1 MFAYKGRCTE
11 HARFLTVGEKHD
23 YVVHKGRSGAQ
34 RADGLENGG
43 RGSAIVRRAGSGF
56 DTVVV
61 GHKKN
66 RWSAAL
72 AAGHSRENILNSS
85 GFLIAC
91 ANGSRMLDLRLET
104 QDAELRD

>member
-1 MFAYKGRCTE
+1 
-11 HARFLTVGEKHD
+11 
-23 YVVHKGRSGAQ
+23 
-34 RADGLENGG
+34 
-43 RGSAIVRRAGSGF
+43 
-56 DTVVV
+56 V

>member
-11 HARFLTVGEKHD
+11 HARFLTIGEKHD
-23 YVVHKGRSGAQ
+23 YVVHKGR
-34 RADGLENGG
+34 
-43 RGSAIVRRAGSGF
+43 VRRAGSGF

>member
-43 RGSAIVRRAGSGF
+43 RAGAIIRGARSSFNAIVM
-56 DTVVV
+56 

>member
-1 MFAYKGRCTE
+1 MFAHKGRCTE
-11 HARFLTVGEKHD
+11 QARFLTVSKKDD
-23 YVVHKGRSGAQ
+23 YVAHKGRSGAQ
-34 RADGLENGG
+34 RANGLENGG
-43 RGSAIVRRAGSGF
+43 SGGAIVRRAGSGF

-72 AAGHSRENILNSS
+72 AAGHSREDVLDSS
-85 GFLIAC
+85 SFLIAC
-91 ANGSRMLDLRLET
+91 ANASRMLDLRIEA